1 MALMKA
7 ITLFLSMPAAPVAA
21 SPSSPLA
28 GPVATPTLD
37 SLIAEASRRFGVP
50 ASWIAEVMAVESRGR
65 TDALSPKGAIGLM
78 QVMPTTYAGLASRY
92 GLGTDP
98 WTPRDN
104 VLAGA
109 AYLRELYD
117 RYGAPG
123 FLVAYNAGP
132 ARWEDYLAR
141 ARPLPAETIAYI
153 ARLAP
158 ILGAAAVIVQASG
171 AKSLPRSPYS
181 APLFVQLRSIAA
193 TSQAIAER
201 QRIERVIDGNVIVV
215 PQPNSLF
222 ATHAG
227 GGEDA
232 ASLSSNSRTGA
243 ARDKPTTVTPTGAS
257 SDQVDH
263 NPIFAA
269 TSPSRPRP

>member
-1 MALMKA
+1 M
-7 ITLFLSMPAAPVAA
+7 
-21 SPSSPLA
+21 
-28 GPVATPTLD
+28 
-37 SLIAEASRRFGVP
+37 R
-50 ASWIAEVMAVESRGR
+50 
-65 TDALSPKGAIGLM
+65 LSPKGAIGLM
-78 QVMPTTYAGLASRY
+78 QVMPATYAGIASRY
-92 GLGTDP
+92 GLGSNP
-98 WTPRDN
+98 WDPRDN

-158 ILGAAAVIVQASG
+158 ILGGAAVVVQASG
-171 AKSLPRSPYS
+171 AKSLPQSPYS
-181 APLFVQLRSIAA
+181 APLFVQLTSIAA

-201 QRIERVIDGNVIVV
+201 QRIERVIDANVTVV

-232 ASLSSNSRTGA
+232 TNPPSNSRTGA
-243 ARDKPTTVTPTGAS
+243 SRDEPTTVNPTGAS
-257 SDQVDH
+257 SDQMGH
-263 NPIFAA
+263 NPLFAS